1 MESVTWRLLLSMV
14 PLLLYLLFI
23 VYFDYN
29 SPKPTTSGCSLFPHD
44 HFWIASKRIVTP
56 HEIISGA
63 VEINGGSIISLVK
76 EKDWQGQVKN
86 EPVIDY
92 GEAVLMPGLIDVHAH
107 LDDPG
112 RAEWEGFPS
121 GTKAAAAGGITT
133 LIDMPLNNFPSTVS
147 EETLKLKK
155 EATKGRIYVNVGFW
169 GGLVPE
175 NAFNASILEGLL
187 NAGALGLKSF
197 MCPSGI
203 NDFPMTDATHIKEG
217 LSVLAKYKR
226 PLLVHAEKQQE
237 LELEDGV
244 DDPRSYSTYLK
255 TRPASWEETA
265 IRELLTVAKDT
276 RIGGPAEG
284 AHVHIVHLSD
294 SRSSLELIKEAK
306 NNGDSVTVE
315 TCPHYLA
322 FSAEEI
328 PDGDTRFKCSP
339 PIRDASNKDKL
350 WEALMGGDIDML
362 SSDHSP
368 SAPELKLFE
377 EGDFL
382 RAWGGISSLQFVLP
396 VTWSHGLRYGVTL
409 EKLVSWWS
417 EKPAKLAGQD
427 LKGEIAI
434 GKHADIVVWE
444 PEKEF
449 DLDENHTV
457 HVKHPSISAYM
468 GSRLAGKVVATFVNG
483 NLVFDDGKHAPNACV
498 PVLVF
503 VWAVLIKNEPV
514 IDYGEA
520 VLMPGLIDVKGEWEG
535 FPSGTKAAA
544 AAGGITTLIDM
555 PLNSFP
561 STVSEET
568 LKLKVDESNI
578 YFYYLGFWEGLV
590 PENAFNASISRRS
603 PKRRCSWSQGIHD
616 FPTTDATHIKEG
628 LSVLAKYKRPL
639 LVHAE
644 KQQELELADGGDDP
658 RSYSTYLK
666 TRPVS
671 WPSYLAFSAEEIP
684 DGDTRFKCSPPI
696 HDASNKEKLWEAL
709 MGGDIDMLSSDHS
722 PSAPELKLFEEGDFL
737 RAWGGRDCN
746 GEACGYCSLG
756 TGKGFDLDENHTVH
770 VKHQHI
776 GVHGFKACL
785 ATFVNGNL
793 VFDDEKHAPDACG
806 CGLLPTVVHNHQDD
820 AAKDFH
826 FSDGYEATI
835 SALVKGKNR
844 RTTELQLRRTA
855 EQQQAATMQ
864 QVTVV
869 NSGAPKPATSI

>member
-1 MESVTWRLLLSMV
+1 MESGTWRLLLSMV

-44 HFWIASKRIVTP
+44 HYWITSKRIVTP

-155 EATKGRIYVNVGFW
+155 EAAKGRIYVNVGFW

-237 LELEDGV
+237 LELTDGG

-322 FSAEEI
+322 FSAEKI

-339 PIRDASNKDKL
+339 PIRDASNKEKL

-396 VTWSHGLRYGVTL
+396 VTWSYGLRYGVTL

-468 GSRLAGKVVATFVNG
+468 GSRLAGKVLATFVNG
-483 NLVFDDGKHAPNACV
+483 NLVFDDGKHAP
-498 PVLVF
+498 
-503 VWAVLIKNEPV
+503 
-514 IDYGEA
+514 
-520 VLMPGLIDVKGEWEG
+520 
-535 FPSGTKAAA
+535 
-544 AAGGITTLIDM
+544 
-555 PLNSFP
+555 
-561 STVSEET
+561 
-568 LKLKVDESNI
+568 
-578 YFYYLGFWEGLV
+578 
-590 PENAFNASISRRS
+590 
-603 PKRRCSWSQGIHD
+603 
-616 FPTTDATHIKEG
+616 
-628 LSVLAKYKRPL
+628 
-639 LVHAE
+639 
-644 KQQELELADGGDDP
+644 
-658 RSYSTYLK
+658 
-666 TRPVS
+666 
-671 WPSYLAFSAEEIP
+671 
-684 DGDTRFKCSPPI
+684 
-696 HDASNKEKLWEAL
+696 
-709 MGGDIDMLSSDHS
+709 
-722 PSAPELKLFEEGDFL
+722 
-737 RAWGGRDCN
+737 
-746 GEACGYCSLG
+746 
-756 TGKGFDLDENHTVH
+756 
-770 VKHQHI
+770 
-776 GVHGFKACL
+776 
-785 ATFVNGNL
+785 
-793 VFDDEKHAPDACG
+793 DACG
-806 CGLLPTVVHNHQDD
+806 T
-820 AAKDFH
+820 
-826 FSDGYEATI
+826 TI
-835 SALVKGKNR
+835 LA
-844 RTTELQLRRTA
+844 
-855 EQQQAATMQ
+855 
-864 QVTVV
+864 
-869 NSGAPKPATSI
+869 